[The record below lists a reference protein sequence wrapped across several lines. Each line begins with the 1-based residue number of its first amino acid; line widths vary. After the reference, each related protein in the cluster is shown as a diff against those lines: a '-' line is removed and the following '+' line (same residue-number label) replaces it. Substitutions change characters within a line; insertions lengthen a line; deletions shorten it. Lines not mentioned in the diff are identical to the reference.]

1 MGEFC
6 SLPPM
11 MLKPR
16 PSSVLG
22 SSTTLGWAW
31 PSLAAKAATVAWLGG
46 QPYDQKKSLYY
57 FKSGY
62 KWSLGT
68 FNFQLDDWVYYT
80 KLCQM
85 KVDGGL

>member
-11 MLKPR
+11 MLNPR

-31 PSLAAKAATVAWLGG
+31 PSLAAKAATVAWSEEQSHDHHTEISWLIFDLFRLSWINPGSVS
-46 QPYDQKKSLYY
+46 KSHSQFGSEFSYEHE
-57 FKSGY
+57 K
-62 KWSLGT
+62 
-68 FNFQLDDWVYYT
+68 
-80 KLCQM
+80 
-85 KVDGGL
+85 